1 VPVIGA
7 PEPGADQSQA
17 AVEPKASETPSEAQ
31 APAAKSAQRVAP
43 KTREAEVERRRAD
56 RSAPR
61 PPRNVQRSNDPF
73 GRGGL
78 FGIFR

>member
-1 VPVIGA
+1 MPQKERIFCT
-7 PEPGADQSQA
+7 
-17 AVEPKASETPSEAQ
+17 KSEARE
-31 APAAKSAQRVAP
+31 PAAKPAQRTAP
-43 KTREAEVERRRAD
+43 KTREAEVERRRVERA
-56 RSAPR
+56 APR

>member
-1 VPVIGA
+1 MAPSTPVIA
-7 PEPGADQSQA
+7 NPEPAEPPPPAPKANEPKQA
-17 AVEPKASETPSEAQ
+17 AKPPVRD
-31 APAAKSAQRVAP
+31 QR
-43 KTREAEVERRRAD
+43 KMREAEAERRAREG
-56 RSAPR
+56 RPV